1 MFKIGQNKVM
11 IQIGTNNGADE
22 FNAMVKSSNPSKV
35 ILVEP
40 NKSLNDKIIKNY
52 TGIANV
58 TIENVAITNKNEGI
72 VKLVIPKNIITS
84 TGKRYQGIN
93 YIDVHYSLLP
103 MDDWGNDFNE
113 IKAISMTF
121 NELCKKYEITDIG
134 YLQID
139 TEGYDVEIIKSIDF
153 TNIHIDIVKYED
165 WSFPVENFTRYGD
178 KAKHYGINGMKE
190 IDYLLTGLGY
200 VITKEKSDYIAVKE

>member
-84 TGKRYQGIN
+84 TGKHYQGIN